1 MKSILSLLA
10 LIFSLNITAEEAKP
24 ILIKKAGAFQLNP
37 TDTTANDAIFN
48 YQSIL
53 DNCFNTSKQF
63 KEEPVNYKI
72 VTSIINQ
79 RIESSTSIPTISCAG
94 LITAYKEKIDQ

>member
-1 MKSILSLLA
+1 MKPILSILA
-10 LIFSLNITAEEAKP
+10 LVFSLNVTAEEPSP
-24 ILIKKAGAFQLNP
+24 ILIKNTGSFQLNP

-63 KEEPVNYKI
+63 KDEPVNYKI
-72 VTSIINQ
+72 VTDIINQ
-79 RIESSTSIPTISCAG
+79 KIESSASIPTISCAG
-94 LITAYKEKIDQ
+94 LITAYKEKID

>member
-1 MKSILSLLA
+1 MKSILSVLA

-24 ILIKKAGAFQLNP
+24 ILIKKTEAFQLNP
-37 TDTTANDAIFN
+37 ADTTANDAIFN
-48 YQSIL
+48 YKSIL

-63 KEEPVNYKI
+63 KEESVNYKI

-79 RIESSTSIPTISCAG
+79 RIEASTSIPTISCAG